1 MSGREHVQQL
11 GSFPGRSSPPRAL
24 RLAVPALVV
33 GLLAAACSSGGP
45 GPASPGTAPATGA
58 SPPAGV
64 GRTSASPGAAGSPG
78 SLVGSPAASAPTT
91 DDSSPSPAS
100 AAVLSRPEEEPAAP
114 PTPTLP
120 PGAIRLV
127 RVANTEG
134 QGANLRAEP
143 SAASRRVK
151 VVRDGSEL
159 ELIGPDRQA
168 EGRTWR
174 NVQDDDGQAGWILSE
189 LLVDERVAG
198 PRPTPTPAPPTIQV
212 TDITSPVNR
221 GEPATLTIVT
231 RPGIRCEVRV
241 LLYGPGTVPRAG
253 LEPRVAN
260 ESGECSW
267 TWTVPPDTVP
277 GAWRYAVAVGSGD
290 QRTTREVSFGVR

>member
-1 MSGREHVQQL
+1 MPGREHVQQQD
-11 GSFPGRSSPPRAL
+11 SFRERSSPPRAL
-24 RLAVPALVV
+24 RVAVPALVL
-33 GLLAAACSSGGP
+33 GLLTAACSSDGAA
-45 GPASPGTAPATGA
+45 PASPGTTPAPGA
-58 SPPAGV
+58 SPPAALG
-64 GRTSASPGAAGSPG
+64 GKPTSAAVAGPPAAEPATDGPSPLS
-78 SLVGSPAASAPTT
+78 ASAPVTST
-91 DDSSPSPAS
+91 
-100 AAVLSRPEEEPAAP
+100 PEEEPSAP

-143 SAASRRVK
+143 SAASRRLK

-174 NVQDDDGQAGWILSE
+174 NVRDDDGQAGWILNE
-189 LLVDERVAG
+189 FLVDERVTG
-198 PRPTPTPAPPTIQV
+198 PRSTPTPTPPTIQV

-231 RPGIRCEVRV
+231 RPGVRCEVRV

-253 LEPRVAN
+253 LEPKVAN

-277 GAWRYAVAVGSGD
+277 GAWRYALAVGSGD
-290 QRTTREVSFGVR
+290 LRTTREVSFGVR